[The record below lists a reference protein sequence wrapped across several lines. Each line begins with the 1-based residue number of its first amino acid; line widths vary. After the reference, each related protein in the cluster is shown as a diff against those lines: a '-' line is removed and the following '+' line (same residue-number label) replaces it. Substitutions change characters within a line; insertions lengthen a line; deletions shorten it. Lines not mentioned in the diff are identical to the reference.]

1 MKRSRRSKRS
11 LNSPA
16 NSMKKLL
23 LLSTFVF
30 ASCGMEVTYTH
41 PKTGIIVTE
50 VIDGKFKPVLDLSK
64 LKFPKTDKLKDQ
76 GFTITPT
83 K

>member
-1 MKRSRRSKRS
+1 MKRLRRSKRS
-11 LNSPA
+11 LSNPA

-23 LLSTFVF
+23 LLSTLAF

-41 PKTGIIVTE
+41 PKTGITVTE
-50 VIDGKFKPVLDLSK
+50 VVDGKFKPVLDLSK

>member
-1 MKRSRRSKRS
+1 
-11 LNSPA
+11 
-16 NSMKKLL
+16 MKKLL
-23 LLSTFVF
+23 LLSILAF

-41 PKTGIIVTE
+41 PKTGITVTE
-50 VIDGKFKPVLDLSK
+50 VVDGRFKPVLDLSK
-64 LKFPKTDKLKDQ
+64 LKFPKTDKFKDQ